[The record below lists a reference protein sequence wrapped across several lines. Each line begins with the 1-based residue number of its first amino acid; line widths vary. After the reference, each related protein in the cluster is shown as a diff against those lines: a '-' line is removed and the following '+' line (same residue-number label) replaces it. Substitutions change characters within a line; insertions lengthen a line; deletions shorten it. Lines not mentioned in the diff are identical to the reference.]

1 MSRPMFLRW
10 VSSSSTAIT
19 QLKTISEAERS
30 PKTRTIKIGKAI
42 PALIELSD
50 T

>member
-1 MSRPMFLRW
+1 MFLRW

-19 QLKTISEAERS
+19 QPKMISEAERS

>member
-1 MSRPMFLRW
+1 MLFRGGSSR
-10 VSSSSTAIT
+10 STAIT
-19 QLKTISEAERS
+19 QLKMISEAERS